1 MCAGNKF
8 LYGRSSYHLRQIIFK
23 IFRIIRAQ
31 GGGLLVL
38 VIASYPDDD
47 VSVGYRP
54 RGRRH

>member
-38 VIASYPDDD
+38 VIASYPDVD
-47 VSVGYRP
+47 VSVG
-54 RGRRH
+54 

>member
-1 MCAGNKF
+1 MCAGIKF
-8 LYGRSSYHLRQIIFK
+8 LYSRSTYHLRQIVFK

-38 VIASYPDDD
+38 VIASYPDVD
-47 VSVGYRP
+47 VSIGYCP